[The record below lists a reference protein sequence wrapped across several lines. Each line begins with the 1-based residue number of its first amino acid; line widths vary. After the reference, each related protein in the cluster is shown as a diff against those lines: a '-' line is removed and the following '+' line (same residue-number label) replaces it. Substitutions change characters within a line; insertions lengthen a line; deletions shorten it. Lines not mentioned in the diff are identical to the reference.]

1 MLASLSAAFLALLWS
16 LAGCACRPHAQSIDR
31 PYAVPAPRPALRLAL
46 GGDVMFGRV
55 TADGWREHGGREPFG
70 AWAAALQA
78 ADVAF
83 VNLEMGVCE
92 QGPTESLLPLL
103 WAPARSLQALSNAGI
118 DAVSVA
124 NNHALDCGEDGLKR
138 TLTVLRERGIAAVGV
153 TPTGSVAVGKDVVF
167 VGATFEP
174 PRRSNAVIPVV
185 LRQTAEQLH
194 PANDFIE
201 RVREERFQHP
211 NSLLVVSLHWGQE
224 RVSRPAAWQAT
235 FARRLIDAGA
245 NVIAGHGSHTRQP
258 RENYAGGV
266 ILYGLGN
273 LVFDDRTQLGH
284 PQPPVLLEMQRTEH
298 GWRALE

>member
-1 MLASLSAAFLALLWS
+1 MLLGWQRSMLASLGAAFLALLWS

-92 QGPTESLLPLL
+92 QGRTESLLPLL

-138 TLTVLRERGIAAVGV
+138 TLTARARHRRRWRRAHRLGRRRQRRCLRGSDIRAPATLERGDPSRVAADG
-153 TPTGSVAVGKDVVF
+153 
-167 VGATFEP
+167 
-174 PRRSNAVIPVV
+174 
-185 LRQTAEQLH
+185 
-194 PANDFIE
+194 
-201 RVREERFQHP
+201 
-211 NSLLVVSLHWGQE
+211 
-224 RVSRPAAWQAT
+224 
-235 FARRLIDAGA
+235 
-245 NVIAGHGSHTRQP
+245 
-258 RENYAGGV
+258 
-266 ILYGLGN
+266 
-273 LVFDDRTQLGH
+273 
-284 PQPPVLLEMQRTEH
+284 
-298 GWRALE
+298 